1 MRFKLKTLTTSV
13 AVGLLCVSMSI
24 KADVR
29 DVFDRYTS
37 SSPGAY
43 TNSDGSRTFYGGS
56 FRAQIDQNPV
66 QLLGFSAPK
75 ISAGCGGIDMYAG
88 SFSLVSGD
96 EVVQMLRGV
105 AQGVPAYF
113 FQLALSNICSK
124 CENLMAAI
132 NEQIRELNKW
142 GRLSCEEAGN
152 AILNSDALAPMV
164 NSMRQSEI
172 PALNAEDGLI
182 DSWATSLKEL
192 DWGPGNDNEF
202 NTPNTRLEEFSLGN
216 LLAHLVK
223 EMTVSGYRFIP
234 MGSNEETNKVLV
246 VEYLTS
252 LLGKT
257 QIHVMENGKS
267 KADSVPSTITVKD
280 LFPMEGDLDAI
291 KLVRCS
297 GSGATVA
304 DKCETMTNPQ
314 TYAAGSVKYE
324 TMVGL
329 IPKMQKIISNDDAGD
344 LGIIQR
350 LREKIPFEA
359 KHTKL
364 MLLARYNFVGIAVSK
379 RTISDIRLNYVYHDI
394 KASILYDY
402 NREMLNMLSALAA
415 VAKRTKGE
423 VDNAMVEAMTIE
435 YRAQFRDAI
444 NELDAEL
451 EKAQANA
458 LAIEQAEAA
467 KGEKPIKT

>member
-1 MRFKLKTLTTSV
+1 
-13 AVGLLCVSMSI
+13 
-24 KADVR
+24 
-29 DVFDRYTS
+29 
-37 SSPGAY
+37 
-43 TNSDGSRTFYGGS
+43 
-56 FRAQIDQNPV
+56 
-66 QLLGFSAPK
+66 
-75 ISAGCGGIDMYAG
+75 
-88 SFSLVSGD
+88 
-96 EVVQMLRGV
+96 
-105 AQGVPAYF
+105 
-113 FQLALSNICSK
+113 
-124 CENLMAAI
+124 
-132 NEQIRELNKW
+132 
-142 GRLSCEEAGN
+142 
-152 AILNSDALAPMV
+152 
-164 NSMRQSEI
+164 
-172 PALNAEDGLI
+172 
-182 DSWATSLKEL
+182 
-192 DWGPGNDNEF
+192 
-202 NTPNTRLEEFSLGN
+202 
-216 LLAHLVK
+216 
-223 EMTVSGYRFIP
+223 
-234 MGSNEETNKVLV
+234 
-246 VEYLTS
+246 
-252 LLGKT
+252 
-257 QIHVMENGKS
+257 
-267 KADSVPSTITVKD
+267 
-280 LFPMEGDLDAI
+280 
-291 KLVRCS
+291 
-297 GSGATVA
+297 
-304 DKCETMTNPQ
+304 
-314 TYAAGSVKYE
+314 
-324 TMVGL
+324 MVGL